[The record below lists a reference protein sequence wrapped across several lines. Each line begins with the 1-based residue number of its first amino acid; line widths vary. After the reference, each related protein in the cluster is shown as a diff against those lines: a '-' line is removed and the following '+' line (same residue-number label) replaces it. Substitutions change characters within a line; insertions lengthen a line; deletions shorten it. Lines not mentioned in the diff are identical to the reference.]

1 MPHSML
7 ADVTA
12 SITELK
18 KDPMGTVAAGMGHA
32 VAILNRNEPVFYA
45 VPAEEYERMMELL
58 DDLQL
63 GRIAELR
70 KDEPTVEVTLDELRD
85 L

>member
-1 MPHSML
+1 ML

-18 KDPMGTVAAGMGHA
+18 KDPMGTVAAGRGHA

-45 VPAEEYERMMELL
+45 VPADEYERMMELL

-63 GRIAELR
+63 SRIAEQR
-70 KDEPTVEVTLDELRD
+70 KHELTVEVSVDELRD